1 MQVFVMKNS
10 QLDVTP
16 NMTLNQV
23 RLCESVLE
31 D

>member
-10 QLDVTP
+10 QFDVTP
-16 NMTLNQV
+16 NMTLKQV
-23 RLCESVLE
+23 CLCESVLE